1 MTVIPGVP
9 GRILGGLLRWCLLT
23 ILGISALAAPVL
35 AQPAVLDYQGL
46 MDEIRLQGAGRGRP
60 LVVAFWATWCGPCL
74 KEMPG
79 YHALRQTYTEEQLGI
94 LLVSLDFDSG
104 AYTRYL
110 QTNPITLPSY
120 LAAPDL
126 MQLMA
131 IKSIPKLLLF
141 DAAGLAILQH
151 EGYLSPEALRDKL
164 EELLP
169 P

>member
-1 MTVIPGVP
+1 MTVAP
-9 GRILGGLLRWCLLT
+9 GRMFGGLLLWCMFAV
-23 ILGISALAAPVL
+23 LGISTLGTPAL
-35 AQPAVLDYQGL
+35 AQPAVLDYQRL
-46 MDEIRLQGAGRGRP
+46 MDEIRLQGADRGRP

-79 YHALRQTYTEEQLGI
+79 YHALRQAYTEDQLGI

-110 QTNPITLPSY
+110 RANPITLPSY

-131 IKSIPKLLLF
+131 IKSIPMLLLF

-151 EGYLSPEALRDKL
+151 EGYLSPEALREKL

>member
-1 MTVIPGVP
+1 MMAVP
-9 GRILGGLLRWCLLT
+9 GRVLGGLLVWFLLT
-23 ILGISALAAPVL
+23 VLAAPGQ
-35 AQPAVLDYQGL
+35 AQPTVLDYQAL
-46 MDEIRLQGAGRGRP
+46 IDEIRLQGAARGRP

-79 YHALRQTYTEEQLGI
+79 YHALREAYTEEQLGI

-104 AYTRYL
+104 AYQRYL
-110 QTNPITLPSY
+110 HTNPVTLPSY

-131 IKSIPKLLLF
+131 IKSIPMLLLF